1 MAPSL
6 VHIKTMTEDEGWLDA
21 ERMKFMGIGA
31 EKLERYAN
39 EVPDMI
45 PSERVRN
52 LVEAVRSNMATP
64 RVSIT
69 DYGSVL
75 NAETAGL
82 PLIVRKAMAERLKL
96 TAASV
101 GIWDGQLFAG
111 CYTFHDGS
119 PGNTDRLPEYAT
131 DCERH
136 AGEQNGLGIYSMF
149 GHISPDYPR
158 LLRLGTSGIREMAEN
173 ALNNDTIPEKSRHF
187 LQSVLISLEGL
198 EIFAKRHVVHLREKA
213 AMASDAGRKAELLRA
228 ALALEHSPEHAATGY
243 FEACQASWLL
253 HLAMQLTGNYLALG
267 RPDQYL
273 SPYLDLDLDTGR
285 MTVEEAQEITDC
297 WMLKFNERAQD
308 NQVAVRQMEV
318 ESIQKENDRKWRSR
332 KLTDTSQQRFNVRDT
347 IDAYNHW
354 LQNVVIGG
362 VRPEDGGD
370 ATNLVSVMM
379 LESLHRLRMTNP
391 AVSVRLHKGTP
402 EWFLRQV
409 ADTLKTGGGMPAI
422 YNDEVIIKAYTRF
435 GVAEKDAR
443 DYANN
448 GCWEVILP
456 GRTDFFFI
464 KLNTLKCLEWSLNH
478 GVCHVDGKQEVPDQG
493 DPAGFE
499 NFDVLFGK
507 VMENVRRLVE
517 GDAAY
522 MEIRHPL
529 RSSIAPTPLLSAM
542 LDGPVEKGRDMTDMG
557 ARFIIGGII
566 AEGMSHLIDSLIAI
580 EQLVYREGRY
590 AMAELVDALNA
601 DFAGYPVL
609 RADFARCP
617 KYGSGASAADDM
629 ARRVISSYG
638 GLVREVDEKTA
649 SMRIMPGV
657 GTFSWYIAVG
667 EGTGASADGRRLGE
681 PVSSNF
687 SPSAGAMA
695 NGITG
700 AIRSYCHLDQDLL
713 PIGSPI
719 DLGLSERHVAGEA
732 GTVRL
737 AGLLKSFLAM
747 NGNLLTLSVAD
758 GETLREAQRHPEKHR
773 DLRVRMGGWSAYFTM
788 LSEEQQEHHIRKS
801 EAGFI

>member
-1 MAPSL
+1 
-6 VHIKTMTEDEGWLDA
+6 
-21 ERMKFMGIGA
+21 MGICIEELA
-31 EKLERYAN
+31 RYSAAVT
-39 EVPDMI
+39 ESV
-45 PSERVRN
+45 PSERVLN
-52 LVEAVRSNMATP
+52 LVEAVRLNMETP
-64 RVSIT
+64 RASVS

-75 NAETAGL
+75 NAETSSL
-82 PLIVRKAMAERLKL
+82 PLIIRKAMAERRKL
-96 TAASV
+96 SVAPV
-101 GIWDGQLFAG
+101 GIWEGQLFAG
-111 CYTFHDGS
+111 CHTFNDGR
-119 PGNTDRLPEYAT
+119 PGNSDRLPEYAT
-131 DCERH
+131 DFERVE
-136 AGEQNGLGIYSMF
+136 GEKNGLGIYSMF

-158 LLRLGTSGIREMAEN
+158 LLRLGTRGIRNMAAD
-173 ALNNDTIPEKSRHF
+173 ALNREPLTDKSRHF
-187 LQSVLISLEGL
+187 LQATLISLEGL
-198 EIFAKRHVVHLREKA
+198 EIFAKRHAVHLREKA
-213 AMASDAGRKAELLRA
+213 ENGPDALRKAELIRTA
-228 ALALEHSPEHAATGY
+228 EALERCPEHPAAGY

-253 HLAMQLTGNYLALG
+253 HLAMQLTGNFLALG

-273 SPYLDLDLDTGR
+273 SVYLEKDLAAGR
-285 MTVEEAQEITDC
+285 TTVAEAQEITDC

-308 NQVAVRQMEV
+308 NKVAAKQMEV
-318 ESIQKENDRKWRSR
+318 ERIQDENDRKWRGR

-362 VRPEDGGD
+362 VLPEDGRD
-370 ATNLVSVMM
+370 ATNLVSVMI
-379 LESLHRLRMTNP
+379 LESLRRLRMTNP
-391 AVSVRLHKGTP
+391 AISVRLHKGTP
-402 EWFLRQV
+402 EWFVRQV
-409 ADTLKTGGGMPAI
+409 AVTLKTGGGMPAI
-422 YNDEVIIKAYTRF
+422 YNDEVIIKAYARF
-435 GVAEKDAR
+435 GIDEKDAR

-464 KLNTLKCLEWSLNH
+464 KLNALKCLEWSLNH

-493 DPAGFE
+493 DPAGFKS
-499 NFDVLFGK
+499 FDMLFDK
-507 VMENVRRLVE
+507 VMENIRHLVE

-522 MEIRHPL
+522 MEARHPL

-542 LDGPVEKGRDMTDMG
+542 LDGPVEKGCDMTDMG

-580 EQLVYREGRY
+580 ERLVYRDGKY
-590 AMAELVDALNA
+590 AMGELVEAINA
-601 DFAGYPVL
+601 DFVGHPIL
-609 RADFARCP
+609 QADVARCP
-617 KYGSGASAADDM
+617 KYGSGDPAADAM
-629 ARRVISSYG
+629 GRRVIASYG

-649 SMRIMPGV
+649 TLRIMPGV

-700 AIRSYCHLDQDLL
+700 AIRSYCHLEQDLL

-719 DLGLSERHVAGEA
+719 DLGMSERHVAGEA

-747 NGNLLTLSVAD
+747 HGNLLTISVAD
-758 GETLREAQRHPEKHR
+758 VETLREAQRHPEKHR

-801 EAGFI
+801 EAGFFS